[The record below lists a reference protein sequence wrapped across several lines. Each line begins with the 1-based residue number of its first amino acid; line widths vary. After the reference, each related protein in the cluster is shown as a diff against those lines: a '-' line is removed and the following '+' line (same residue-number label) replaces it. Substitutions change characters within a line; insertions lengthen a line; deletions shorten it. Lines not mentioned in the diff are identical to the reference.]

1 MMRGADMTGLSTV
14 AEGFSCW
21 IDTVAGV
28 AATWRGRLGSRRVVL
43 LTEVEKSE
51 FTLCDGHQYSGA
63 REERIKLAPGGIV
76 GPPADDLTS
85 IFFGSHV
92 ELVLRPERF
101 VSQPLHLPGRAN
113 EFLDGVVRAQIDR
126 LTPWNASE
134 AAFGWS
140 DPVETVAGRIEVTV
154 VAAPL
159 ASVAACAQAIIGLGA
174 QSVSVFTDMAGPGA
188 HNVRIKVFEQEAC
201 GEIGKIRRALLYTFF
216 GAAIAAAAAMA
227 SAAAINAN
235 LDAQAEELSRKIASA
250 HVAPGSVPRSIA
262 AAQHYK
268 HDAPSS
274 ILILEK
280 LSRIL
285 PDHTYVTEFQVDGNK
300 VKLVGVTRDAPS
312 LIALLEQSGF
322 ARASFFAPTTRS
334 PAEPGERFNIEALV
348 QLSTVPRS

>member
-1 MMRGADMTGLSTV
+1 MTGLSTV
-14 AEGFSCW
+14 VEGFSCW

-28 AATWRGRLGSRRVVL
+28 AATWRGRLGSRRVVV
-43 LTEVEKSE
+43 LTEVEKGE
-51 FTLCDGHQYSGA
+51 FTLSDGQDSGA
-63 REERIKLAPGGIV
+63 PDERIKLAPGGIV
-76 GPPADDLTS
+76 APAAEDLSS

-92 ELVLRPERF
+92 DLVLRPERF
-101 VSQPLHLPGRAN
+101 VSQPLDLPSRAN

-126 LTPWNASE
+126 LTPWRASE

-159 ASVAACAQAIIGLGA
+159 ASVAACTQAIMEFGA
-174 QSVSVFTDMAGPGA
+174 QSVSVFTLMAGPA
-188 HNVRIKVFEQEAC
+188 KATRIKIFEQEAR
-201 GEIGKIRRALLYTFF
+201 GEIGQIRRMLLYTFF
-216 GAAIAAAAAMA
+216 GAAIAAAAATA
-227 SAAAINAN
+227 SEVAINAN
-235 LDAQAEELSRKIASA
+235 LDAQAEELSRKIATV
-250 HVAPGSVPRSIA
+250 HVAPGSMPGSIA
-262 AAQHYK
+262 AAQRYK

-274 ILILEK
+274 VVILEK

-334 PAEPGERFNIEALV
+334 PAEPGEHFNIEALV